1 MAFPQLDMDEKDE
14 YIEIVE
20 TLLQKQRILWTRV
33 ELSKTDDPVAQQMA
47 NDVRKVMSAIG
58 IPDTVSVAEVF
69 NNIDQ
74 MILALKK
81 TVAEME

>member
-1 MAFPQLDMDEKDE
+1 
-14 YIEIVE
+14 
-20 TLLQKQRILWTRV
+20 
-33 ELSKTDDPVAQQMA
+33 MA